1 MACPLA
7 FKVENLSEG
16 VELLWRK
23 YEEEVRKIEASEP
36 PLPPMV
42 GGNWV
47 MARYISYS

>member
-23 YEEEVRKIEASEP
+23 HEEEVRKIEASDGWQ
-36 PLPPMV
+36 L
-42 GGNWV
+42 GDGKIY
-47 MARYISYS
+47 YI